1 MLSSELSQTLS
12 ACFRVAIKIFKR
24 IFKVEESNLM
34 KTIFR
39 FLSVGLL
46 LTAFVAV
53 GSIAA
58 FAQAGCDDTATK
70 TDLDSKFRNNY
81 NSPDRAKRQIAV
93 DAGKQYI
100 EKFGECADSK
110 DFVDYL
116 KSYIPPMEAR
126 IQKEKKDEDTKGRY
140 DKYNAAYKTQNWD
153 GVYAAGKEI
162 LAAEPDN
169 LDVILDLG
177 SIGYDQ
183 SINAKNYKYNDDT
196 VRYAKLAIEKLKSGK
211 TCERCGA
218 FYAYKS
224 KDNALGWMNLTIGY
238 IMYNVQNN
246 KKEAL
251 PYLFAASQANSDT
264 KNNPLAYDPVGAYFY
279 EDVKKLVEETQNM
292 IKTTLPET
300 ATDEEKAKREADIKA
315 KIALLNGTTERAMDA
330 YAHAYNAAKANGKQ
344 KAYADGVYKKLQDL
358 YNLRFQKTDG
368 FDTYIASLT
377 SKPMTDPT
385 QAVTPVADTETT
397 PVSASTTTTPA
408 PVAEKPTAATA
419 KAVTPTAK
427 PSESTTATKAK
438 AATTVK
444 KPVAKKKGTR

>member
-1 MLSSELSQTLS
+1 
-12 ACFRVAIKIFKR
+12 
-24 IFKVEESNLM
+24 M

-46 LTAFVAV
+46 LTAFIAV

-70 TDLDSKFRNNY
+70 TDLDQKFRINY
-81 NSPDRAKRQIAV
+81 DKGLAERKVAV

-116 KSYIPPMEAR
+116 KAYIPPMEAR
-126 IQKEKKDEDTKGRY
+126 IKKEEAAIAVKGRY
-140 DKYNAAYKTQNWD
+140 DKYNAAYKAQNWD
-153 GVYAAGKEI
+153 EVYAAGKEI

-183 SINAKNYKYNDDT
+183 SITSKNYKYNDDT
-196 VRYAKLAIEKLKSGK
+196 LRFAKLAIEKFKAGK

-246 KKEAL
+246 KKDAL

-279 EDVKKLVEETQNM
+279 EDVKKLVDETQNM
-292 IKTTLPET
+292 IKTTLPDT

-315 KIALLNGTTERAMDA
+315 KIALLNGTVERTMDA
-330 YAHAYNAAKANGKQ
+330 YAHAYNAAKANPKQ
-344 KAYADGVYKKLQDL
+344 KAYADELYKKLQTL

-377 SKPMTDPT
+377 AKPMTDPAT
-385 QAVTPVADTETT
+385 AVAPVADAETT
-397 PVSASTTTTPA
+397 PVSASTTTTTT
-408 PVAEKPTAATA
+408 PVAEKPASGTA
-419 KAVTPTAK
+419 KAATTTVK

-438 AATTVK
+438 AVTTVK

>member
-1 MLSSELSQTLS
+1 
-12 ACFRVAIKIFKR
+12 
-24 IFKVEESNLM
+24 M

-58 FAQAGCDDTATK
+58 FAQSGCDDTATK
-70 TDLDSKFRNNY
+70 TDLDGKFRGNY
-81 NSPDRAKRQIAV
+81 DKADIASRKLAV

-110 DFVDYL
+110 EFVDYL
-116 KSYIPPMEAR
+116 KAYLPAMEAR
-126 IQKEKKDEDTKGRY
+126 IKKEEVAAMTKGRY
-140 DKYNAAYKTQNWD
+140 DKYNAAYKAQNWD
-153 GVYAAGKEI
+153 DVYAAGKEI

-183 SINAKNYKYNDDT
+183 SISSKNYKYNDDT
-196 VRYAKLAIEKLKSGK
+196 VKFAKLALEKFKSGK

-224 KDNALGWMNLTIGY
+224 KDNAVGWMNLTIGY
-238 IMYNVQNN
+238 ILYNVQNN
-246 KKEAL
+246 KKDAL
-251 PYLFAASQANSDT
+251 PYLFAASQANSET
-264 KNNPLAYDPVGAYFY
+264 KSNPLAYDPIGAYFFD
-279 EDVKKLVEETQNM
+279 DVKKLVDETQNM
-292 IKTTLPET
+292 IKTPLPDT

-315 KIALLNGTTERAMDA
+315 KLALLNGTAERAMDA
-330 YAHAYNAAKANGKQ
+330 YAHAYSVAKANPKQ
-344 KAYADGVYKKLQDL
+344 KAYADELYKKLQGL
-358 YNLRFQKTDG
+358 YSLRFPNETKLDS
-368 FDTYIASLT
+368 YIASLVA
-377 SKPMTDPT
+377 KPMTDPAT
-385 QAVTPVADTETT
+385 AVTPVADAEAT
-397 PVSASTTTTPA
+397 PVSASTTTTTT
-408 PVAEKPTAATA
+408 PVAEKAAAPASGTA
-419 KAVTPTAK
+419 KATTTAK

-438 AATTVK
+438 PVTTFK

>member
-1 MLSSELSQTLS
+1 
-12 ACFRVAIKIFKR
+12 
-24 IFKVEESNLM
+24 M

-58 FAQAGCDDTATK
+58 FAQTGCDDTATK
-70 TDLDSKFRNNY
+70 TDLDGKFRGNY
-81 NSPDRAKRQIAV
+81 DKADIASRKVAV

-110 DFVDYL
+110 EFVDYL
-116 KSYIPPMEAR
+116 KAYLPAMEAR
-126 IQKEKKDEDTKGRY
+126 IKKEEAAAATKGRY
-140 DKYNAAYKTQNWD
+140 DKYNAAYKAQNWD
-153 GVYAAGKEI
+153 DVYAAGKEI
-162 LAAEPDN
+162 LSTEPDN

-183 SINAKNYKYNDDT
+183 SISSKNYKYNDDT
-196 VRYAKLAIEKLKSGK
+196 LKFAKLALEKFKAGK

-224 KDNALGWMNLTIGY
+224 KDNAIGWMNLTIGY
-238 IMYNVQNN
+238 IMYNAQGN
-246 KKEAL
+246 KKDAL

-264 KNNPLAYDPVGAYFY
+264 KSNPLAYDPIGAYFF
-279 EDVKKLVEETQNM
+279 EDVKKLVDETQNM
-292 IKTTLPET
+292 IKTPLPDT

-315 KIALLNGTTERAMDA
+315 RIAMLNGTAERAMDA
-330 YAHAYNAAKANGKQ
+330 YAHAYNAAKTNPKT
-344 KAYADGVYKKLQDL
+344 KAYADELYKKLQGL

-368 FDTYIASLT
+368 LDTYIASL
-377 SKPMTDPT
+377 SAKPMTDPAT
-385 QAVTPVADTETT
+385 AVAPVADAEAT
-397 PVSASTTTTPA
+397 PVSASTTTTTT
-408 PVAEKPTAATA
+408 PVAEKPAAPASGTA
-419 KAVTPTAK
+419 KAAATTK

-438 AATTVK
+438 PVTTK

>member
-1 MLSSELSQTLS
+1 
-12 ACFRVAIKIFKR
+12 
-24 IFKVEESNLM
+24 M

-70 TDLDSKFRNNY
+70 TDLDGKFRNNY
-81 NSPDRAKRQIAV
+81 DKDLAARKIAV

-110 DFVDYL
+110 EFVDYL
-116 KSYIPPMEAR
+116 KAYIPTMETR
-126 IQKEKKDEDTKGRY
+126 IKKEEAAAATKGRY
-140 DKYNAAYKTQNWD
+140 DKYNAAYKAQNWD
-153 GVYAAGKEI
+153 EVYAAGKEI
-162 LAAEPDN
+162 LAGEPDN
-169 LDVILDLG
+169 MDVILDLG

-183 SINAKNYKYNDDT
+183 SITSKNYKYNDDT
-196 VRYAKLAIEKLKSGK
+196 LRYAKLALEKFKAGK

-238 IMYNVQNN
+238 IMYNVQGN
-246 KKEAL
+246 KKDAL

-279 EDVKKLVEETQNM
+279 EDVKKLVDETQAT
-292 IKTTLPET
+292 IKTPLPDT

-315 KIALLNGTTERAMDA
+315 RIALLNGTTERAMDA
-330 YAHAYNAAKANGKQ
+330 YAHAYNAAKTNPKQ
-344 KAYADGVYKKLQDL
+344 KAYADELYKKLQTL

-377 SKPMTDPT
+377 AKPMTDPAT
-385 QAVTPVADTETT
+385 AVTPVADTETT
-397 PVSASTTTTPA
+397 PVSASTTTTT
-408 PVAEKPTAATA
+408 PVAEKPAATTA
-419 KAVTPTAK
+419 KATTPTAK